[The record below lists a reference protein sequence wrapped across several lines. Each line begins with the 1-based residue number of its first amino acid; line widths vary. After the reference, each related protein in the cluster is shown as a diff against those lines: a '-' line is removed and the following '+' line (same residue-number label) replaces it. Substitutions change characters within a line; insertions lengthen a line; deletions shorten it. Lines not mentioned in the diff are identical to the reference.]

1 MHRATNFP
9 NEYRTLSDCVAP
21 FVPGSPVGAAGLQL
35 ESAECDLVECPF
47 YNEWRGG
54 EVPNATEHARR
65 FVPTT
70 RTWSNSTFLSG
81 ALACGRTAD
90 EAAELVDEMFAR
102 YERTRDGEVD
112 EDDVAG
118 AVTLEP
124 EAEEAEEEEE
134 VR

>member
-1 MHRATNFP
+1 M
-9 NEYRTLSDCVAP
+9 
-21 FVPGSPVGAAGLQL
+21 GSV
-35 ESAECDLVECPF
+35 
-47 YNEWRGG
+47 N
-54 EVPNATEHARR
+54 
-65 FVPTT
+65 
-70 RTWSNSTFLSG
+70 
-81 ALACGRTAD
+81 
-90 EAAELVDEMFAR
+90 EMFAR